1 MKRLL
6 KIIFALIILLLFV
19 GTLGLLSQLIDIP
32 RLSYEVDG
40 LLYSYPW
47 LFTFFEWLLL
57 ILGGLLFLSLIVVLS
72 VSGRRKRLIVKA
84 GKNRIE
90 IPKSTVEQIVKE
102 AYSTIIHPDKTKM
115 TIKIKGKEKV
125 AVKLRVDVRSKDRF
139 QPLGEEI
146 KETIQSALNTA
157 LESIDSRVTV
167 QLREK
172 EPTEST
178 TFGKKQSR
186 VV

>member
-6 KIIFALIILLLFV
+6 KIIFLFIILILFI
-19 GTLGLLSQLIDIP
+19 GTLGSLSQLVDIP
-32 RLSYEVDG
+32 WLSYQVDG
-40 LLYSYPW
+40 LLYNYPW
-47 LFTFFEWLLL
+47 LFSFFEWTLL
-57 ILGGLLFLSLIVVLS
+57 ILGGLLLLSLVAVLS
-72 VSGRRKRLIVKA
+72 VSGRRKRLVIKD

-90 IPKSTVEQIVKE
+90 VPKSTVEQIVKD

-115 TIKIKGKEKV
+115 TVRIKGKEKV
-125 AVKLRVDVRSKDRF
+125 AIKLKVDVRSKERY

-146 KETIQSALNTA
+146 KEAVQGALDTA

-178 TFGKKQSR
+178 AFGKKQSR
-186 VV
+186 VI

>member
-6 KIIFALIILLLFV
+6 KIIFALVILLLFV

-32 RLSYEVDG
+32 WLSYEVDG

-47 LFTFFEWLLL
+47 LFTFFEWILL
-57 ILGGLLFLSLIVVLS
+57 ILGGLLLLSLLIVLS
-72 VSGRRKRLIVKA
+72 VSGRRKRLVVKE
-84 GKNRIE
+84 GKNQID
-90 IPKSTVEQIVKE
+90 IPKSTIEQIVQN

-115 TIKIKGKEKV
+115 TVKIKGKEKV
-125 AVKLRVDVRSKDRF
+125 AVKLRVDVRSKERY

-146 KETIQSALNTA
+146 KEKIQRTLNTA
-157 LESIDSRVTV
+157 LESIDSQVTV

-172 EPTEST
+172 EPTESSA
-178 TFGKKQSR
+178 FGKKQSR
-186 VV
+186 VI

>member
-6 KIIFALIILLLFV
+6 KIIFAFIILLLFV

-32 RLSYEVDG
+32 WLSYEVNE
-40 LLYSYPW
+40 LLYNYPW
-47 LFTFFEWLLL
+47 LFTFFEWILL
-57 ILGGLLFLSLIVVLS
+57 ILGGLLFISLIVVLS
-72 VSGRRKRLIVKA
+72 VSGRRKRLVVKE

-90 IPKSTVEQIVKE
+90 IPKSTVEQIVQD

-115 TIKIKGKEKV
+115 TVKIKGKEKV
-125 AVKLRVDVRSKDRF
+125 AVKLRVDVRSKERF

-146 KETIQSALNTA
+146 KDTIQNALNTA
-157 LESIDSRVTV
+157 LESIDSQVIV
-167 QLREK
+167 HLREK

-186 VV
+186 VI